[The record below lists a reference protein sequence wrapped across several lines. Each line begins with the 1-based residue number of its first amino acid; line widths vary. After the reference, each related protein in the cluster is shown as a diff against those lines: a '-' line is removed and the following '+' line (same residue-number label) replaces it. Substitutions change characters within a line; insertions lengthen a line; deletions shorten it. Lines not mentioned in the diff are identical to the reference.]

1 MVPDPKLL
9 QKYRLSPN
17 LPRHVAVI
25 MDGNGRWAKKHS
37 LPRVAG
43 HRHGAESVRAAVDF
57 CGRLGIE
64 TLTLYAFS
72 TENWRR
78 PRMEVSLL
86 MKLLTR
92 YLRGEVENLRRN
104 NVRLRAVGR
113 LNDLPSECRTE
124 LQKAQKE
131 LEHCTGLQLVL
142 ALSYSGRADIIDAV
156 RSIAADVKKG
166 SLKPAAVDE
175 SLISSRLS
183 TAGLPE
189 VDLMIRTSGEMRL
202 SNFLLWELAYSEF
215 YVTKTLWPDFREKD
229 MAAALRDFQSRNRR
243 FGGVVNVKGAERT
256 WLGFTKGGVG
266 PLLKGS
272 KR

>member
-25 MDGNGRWAKKHS
+25 MDGNGRWAKKQS
-37 LPRVAG
+37 LPRIVG
-43 HRHGAESVRAAVDF
+43 HRHGPESVRAAVDF
-57 CGRLGIE
+57 CGRLGID

-92 YLRGEVENLRRN
+92 YLRGEVENLLRN
-104 NVRLRAVGR
+104 NVRLRAIGR
-113 LNDLPSECRTE
+113 LNDLPSECRAE
-124 LQKAQKE
+124 LQKAQKA
-131 LEHCTGLQLVL
+131 LAHCTGLQLVL
-142 ALSYSGRADIIDAV
+142 ALSYSGRADLTDAM
-156 RSIAADVKKG
+156 RSIASDVKKG
-166 SLKPAAVDE
+166 TLKPDAVDE
-175 SLISSRLS
+175 ALISSRLS

-189 VDLMIRTSGEMRL
+189 VDLMIRTSGEMRI
-202 SNFLLWELAYSEF
+202 SNFLLWELAYAEF

-229 MAAALRDFQSRNRR
+229 MAAALRDFQKRNRR
-243 FGGVVNVKGAERT
+243 FGGLVNVKGAERS
-256 WLGFTKGGVG
+256 WFGLSKAGIR

-272 KR
+272 RR

>member
-9 QKYRLSPN
+9 QKYRLKPD

-37 LPRVAG
+37 LPRVEG
-43 HRHGAESVRAAVDF
+43 HRHGAESVRKAVDF

-78 PRMEVSLL
+78 PRMEVALL

-92 YLRGEVENLRRN
+92 YLRGEVENLLRN
-104 NVRLRAVGR
+104 NVRLHAIGR
-113 LNDLPSECRTE
+113 IEELPAECRKE
-124 LQKAQKE
+124 LRKAQAA
-131 LEHCTGLQLVL
+131 LAHCTGLQLAL
-142 ALSYSGRADIIDAV
+142 ALSYSGRADLTDAM
-156 RSIAADVKKG
+156 RSIACDVKKG
-166 SLKPAAVDE
+166 VLKPESVDE

-183 TAGLPE
+183 TAGLPD
-189 VDLMIRTSGEMRL
+189 VDLMIRTSGEMRI
-202 SNFLLWELAYSEF
+202 SNFLLWELAYSEL

-229 MAAALRDFQSRNRR
+229 MAAALRDFQGRNRR
-243 FGGVVNVKGAERT
+243 FGGLVNVKGAERS
-256 WLGFTKGGVG
+256 WLGFSKAGSAL
-266 PLLKGS
+266 LLKGS
-272 KR
+272 KG